1 MKCQFDIA
9 LSFATEN
16 QPLVENVYHYLKA
29 KGLRVFFAPSPEGQV
44 FISGKNQ
51 REVFYQI
58 FGWDATYAALFVTKD
73 YVRKQV
79 PMEEACIAL
88 TERKGMDTAI
98 PIYLDG
104 TPLPDE
110 LFDPKQENYFASDNP
125 VAIASHL
132 AARCRQSVSSS
143 SAQSDPQEFGGMHIS
158 GNVAEKQVF
167 IQKLIG
173 NLDL

>member
-1 MKCQFDIA
+1 MKHQFDIA

-16 QPLVENVYHYLKA
+16 QPLADTVYHYLKA

-44 FISGKNQ
+44 FLSGKNQ

-58 FGWDATYAALFVTKD
+58 FGWEAAYAALFVTKD

-79 PMEEACIAL
+79 PMEEAAIAL
-88 TERKGMDTAI
+88 IERKGTNTVI
-98 PIYLDG
+98 PIYVDG
-104 TPLPDE
+104 TPLPNE
-110 LFDPKQENYFASDNP
+110 LFDPNQENYFTADNP

-132 AARCRQSVSSS
+132 AARCGQPAFSPP
-143 SAQSDPQEFGGMHIS
+143 AQHEPQGPDGMNIS
-158 GNVAEKQVF
+158 GNIAEKQVF
-167 IQKLIG
+167 IQEFIG

>member
-1 MKCQFDIA
+1 MKYQFDIA

-58 FGWDATYAALFVTKD
+58 FGREAAYAALFVSKD
-73 YVRKQV
+73 YVCKQV

-88 TERKGMDTAI
+88 TERKGTGTAI

-104 TPLPDE
+104 TPLPVE
-110 LFDPKQENYFASDNP
+110 LFDSKQENYFASDNP

-132 AARCRQSVSSS
+132 AARCGQSVSSP
-143 SAQSDPQEFGGMHIS
+143 SAQSDSQEFGGMHIS
-158 GNVAEKQVF
+158 GNVAEKQVY
-167 IQKLIG
+167 IQEFIG